1 MIKRFGAVLLVIGL
15 LIGCVGSAMEAEPE
29 TAIVQVA
36 AGNLRGSGV
45 IYQKKADS
53 LIIVTAA
60 HVLVPGRD
68 SVTVTF
74 SDGFV
79 ITTDDYYISNHSDL
93 AFANIPLSLLPKNKQ
108 KKYIPVQIDKAA
120 FDGVQGGD
128 EVVFQGTAGDVDSL
142 YTGTVWEN
150 WIFAEDFGQYMM
162 IIQGDVEPGMSGGG
176 VFDTAGNF
184 LGIICGESENG
195 EVAAVPLSIIE
206 AEYLGVY

>member
-1 MIKRFGAVLLVIGL
+1 MSKRFGAVLLVIGL
-15 LIGCVGSAMEAEPE
+15 LIVCVGITMESKPEPVV
-29 TAIVQVA
+29 VQVV
-36 AGNLRGSGV
+36 AGNLKGSGV
-45 IYQKKADS
+45 VYQKMEDS

-60 HVLVPGRD
+60 HVLEQGME

-74 SDGFV
+74 SDELEV
-79 ITTDDYYISNHSDL
+79 TTDDCYISGHSDL
-93 AFANIPLSLLPKNKQ
+93 AFVNIPLSSLPKNKQ
-108 KKYIPVQIDKAA
+108 KKYIQVQIDKAA
-120 FDGVQGGD
+120 FDGLQDGD
-128 EVVFQGTAGDVDSL
+128 EVLFQGATRDADIP
-142 YTGTVWEN
+142 YMGTVWES

-176 VFDTAGNF
+176 VFDPAGNF